1 MLHFQTRH
9 LILIVPC
16 GQSGVHIP
24 HDAGRQGKDP
34 ELLSPGPEVCLLPCK
49 PSSPHFHFPAV
60 HLSGKGIHSP
70 SSVLTSPLA
79 FSLALHLVP
88 HLHQPLLPLSQL
100 LRVHKCGPA
109 PLSVSAKVPI
119 PALTSLSPWPRPSR
133 GPSHHPHPFPLT
145 LV

>member
-1 MLHFQTRH
+1 MLHFQTCH

-70 SSVLTSPLA
+70 SLCPVQPLGFRPGPSSGHHISTSPR
-79 FSLALHLVP
+79 FPCPSCSESTNVD
-88 HLHQPLLPLSQL
+88 Q
-100 LRVHKCGPA
+100 
-109 PLSVSAKVPI
+109 
-119 PALTSLSPWPRPSR
+119 RPSQSQP
-133 GPSHHPHPFPLT
+133 GFPFLHSHPSHHGQGHLRALHTTPTPSL
-145 LV
+145 